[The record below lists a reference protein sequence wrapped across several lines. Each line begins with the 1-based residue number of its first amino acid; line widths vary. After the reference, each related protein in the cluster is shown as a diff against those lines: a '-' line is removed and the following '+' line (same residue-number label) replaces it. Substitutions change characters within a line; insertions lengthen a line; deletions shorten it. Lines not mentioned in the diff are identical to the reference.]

1 MIQVFSS
8 EFCEIFQ
15 NNFLKDY
22 SERQRLTE
30 KVTANSESGV
40 FGRIFYLSF
49 RTLFLVMNYGKKTS
63 NHNIMVLLKLFA
75 KRCLSE

>member
-22 SERQRLTE
+22 SERLRPTE
-30 KVTANSESGV
+30 KVTANSESRV
-40 FGRIFYLSF
+40 FESIFYLSF
-49 RTLFLVMNYGKKTS
+49 RTLFLVMNNGKKTS